1 MDDFTLVGARPQAA
15 PPQHATEPWHK
26 DLPIVSILLLAL
38 IVLGCLLCDVFLTK
52 DSGYMDLR
60 HCSAAPNRE
69 FLFGTDTMGRDIFSM
84 IWSGGRLSLF
94 IGICATLL
102 STAIAVFFGSLSGCA
117 GEKLD
122 AFFMRV
128 NEIFISIPNLLLIV
142 VFVCSF
148 IEGRERGM
156 FYGLVAGLFMD
167 LFYSGPF
174 GFYTLF
180 FINLGYVSG
189 ICNKYYY
196 EDYITLPLLLSLASD
211 LIYNL
216 YIYVFRFLIRN
227 RLNFGHY
234 LVSIIIPEI
243 IFTTVTTLVVYRF
256 FLFINRK
263 LKEWEQ
269 RRDSNIV

>member
-1 MDDFTLVGARPQAA
+1 MGMEATIMRKLLINLVMLILAFTIQICVFPQIA
-15 PPQHATEPWHK
+15 
-26 DLPIVSILLLAL
+26 
-38 IVLGCLLCDVFLTK
+38 FL
-52 DSGYMDLR
+52 S
-60 HCSAAPNRE
+60 SA
-69 FLFGTDTMGRDIFSM
+69 
-84 IWSGGRLSLF
+84 
-94 IGICATLL
+94 
-102 STAIAVFFGSLSGCA
+102 
-117 GEKLD
+117 
-122 AFFMRV
+122 
-128 NEIFISIPNLLLIV
+128 PNLLLIV

-180 FINLGYVSG
+180 
-189 ICNKYYY
+189 CNKYYY

>member
-1 MDDFTLVGARPQAA
+1 
-15 PPQHATEPWHK
+15 
-26 DLPIVSILLLAL
+26 
-38 IVLGCLLCDVFLTK
+38 
-52 DSGYMDLR
+52 MDLS

>member
-1 MDDFTLVGARPQAA
+1 MGMEATIMRKLLINLVMLILAFTIQICVFPQIA
-15 PPQHATEPWHK
+15 
-26 DLPIVSILLLAL
+26 
-38 IVLGCLLCDVFLTK
+38 FL
-52 DSGYMDLR
+52 S
-60 HCSAAPNRE
+60 SA
-69 FLFGTDTMGRDIFSM
+69 
-84 IWSGGRLSLF
+84 
-94 IGICATLL
+94 
-102 STAIAVFFGSLSGCA
+102 
-117 GEKLD
+117 
-122 AFFMRV
+122 
-128 NEIFISIPNLLLIV
+128 PNLLLIV

-167 LFYSGPF
+167 LFYSEPF
-174 GFYTLF
+174 GILYTVF
-180 FINLGYVSG
+180 HQSGCVSG
-189 ICNKYYY
+189 ICNKLYFRR
-196 EDYITLPLLLSLASD
+196 LHHAPLLLSLASD